1 MNFQCAFIV
10 IQITIL
16 LKKVRMMIKKNI
28 DSTMLLNRKYADFDK
43 DVISQMNALKSFA
56 LKITNDLEES
66 EDLVQDTLLKAFR
79 FFDKFEKGTNAK
91 AWLFQIMKN
100 SFINNYRK
108 ITREPYKVDY
118 EDVQNFYENIKAD
131 DVKTQHYENDAFSD
145 VLDDE
150 LANALSILPDDFRTI
165 VFLSDIEGYTYE
177 EIADFMDCPIGTV
190 RSRLHRA
197 RKMLYSL
204 LFQYAKENGFINL
217 KEKLPKADRS
227 MKLFDNVKIKENAD
241 SELAHLSFSFI

>member
-1 MNFQCAFIV
+1 MKKIIAEENPQLEVKYKDFNNEIV
-10 IQITIL
+10 PH
-16 LKKVRMMIKKNI
+16 
-28 DSTMLLNRKYADFDK
+28 
-43 DVISQMNALKSFA
+43 MNALKSFA
-56 LKITNDLEES
+56 LKMTNDLDES

-108 ITREPYKVDY
+108 HASEPEKVDY

-131 DVKTQHYENDAFSD
+131 QVKSSHFQGDAFSD

-150 LANALSILPDDFRTI
+150 LAKALSVLPDDFRTI

-177 EIADFMDCPIGTV
+177 EIADFLDCPIGTV

-197 RKMLYSL
+197 RKMLYAIL
-204 LFQYAKENGFINL
+204 YKYADKRGYVKTLGKKKITNKFKLERQKNPNNINLFQFHEN
-217 KEKLPKADRS
+217 
-227 MKLFDNVKIKENAD
+227 
-241 SELAHLSFSFI
+241 

>member
-1 MNFQCAFIV
+1 MDKLVLNEQPD
-10 IQITIL
+10 
-16 LKKVRMMIKKNI
+16 LKQ
-28 DSTMLLNRKYADFDK
+28 KYIDFDSIVVPQI
-43 DVISQMNALKSFA
+43 DALKNFA
-56 LKITNDLEES
+56 LKMTNDLDEGD
-66 EDLVQDTLLKAFR
+66 DLLQDTLLKAFR

-108 ITREPYKVDY
+108 TNRQPHKVDY
-118 EDVQNFYENIKAD
+118 EDVQNFYENIKSE
-131 DVKTQHYENDAFSD
+131 DVKTQHYESDAFSD

-150 LANALSILPDDFRTI
+150 IANALSILPDDFRTI

-177 EIADFMDCPIGTV
+177 EIAEFMDCPIGTV

-204 LFQYAKENGFINL
+204 LFQYANENGFV
-217 KEKLPKADRS
+217 KSEKIAQKS
-227 MKLFDNVKIKENAD
+227 NSSKKLFKSLQIKTNSDWEI
-241 SELAHLSFSFI
+241 AHSSMNFLGKNN

>member
-1 MNFQCAFIV
+1 M
-10 IQITIL
+10 
-16 LKKVRMMIKKNI
+16 KKTEINDNI
-28 DSTMLLNRKYADFDK
+28 DLKQTYEEFDNII
-43 DVISQMNALKSFA
+43 VPHIESLKSFA
-56 LKITNDLEES
+56 LKMTHDPDEGD
-66 EDLVQDTLLKAFR
+66 DLVQDTLLKAFR
-79 FFDKFEKGTNAK
+79 FFSKFERGTNAK

-108 ITREPYKVDY
+108 TSKQPNKVDY
-118 EDVQNFYENIKAD
+118 EDVQNFYENIKSQ
-131 DVKTQHYENDAFSD
+131 DVRTQHYENDAFSD

-150 LANALSILPDDFRTI
+150 ITEALSILPNDFRTI

-204 LFQYAKENGFINL
+204 LFQYANENGFIKSGKRPQKSGNSMIFL
-217 KEKLPKADRS
+217 DKL
-227 MKLFDNVKIKENAD
+227 KIKANSDWEEVHPSINLIG
-241 SELAHLSFSFI
+241 SRN